1 MESRMK
7 GAVIKKKK
15 KKNKQ
20 KQNETDRQEMI
31 DWAGWEWRWW

>member
-15 KKNKQ
+15 KKKNQ
-20 KQNETDRQEMI
+20 GEADRQEMM
-31 DWAGWEWRWW
+31 DWARLEQRWW